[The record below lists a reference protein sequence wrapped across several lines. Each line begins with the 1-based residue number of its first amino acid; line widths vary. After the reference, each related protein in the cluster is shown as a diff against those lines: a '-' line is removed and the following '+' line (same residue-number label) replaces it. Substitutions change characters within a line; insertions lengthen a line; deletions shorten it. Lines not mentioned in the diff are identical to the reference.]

1 MIDCVGRKYLSANV
15 ETGEFSYVKALNE
28 SIKGHKFL
36 DIRFYDDKSKVAV
49 LIEAKQKFKISDKQQ
64 LFDYVSLEHRLSPIV
79 KIIAI
84 LANTKDDRIKVWKVI
99 NGKESELDDKK
110 LKTFEEY
117 VDYFKQ
123 KNVNDKSAVLENTSK
138 LNRLL
143 HDNGIAEKLRSQ
155 FVGTC
160 LLALKN
166 GLTYKGIETGQIIA
180 GIKKVLGDLL
190 EGSVDK
196 ADKIVILHENIL
208 KDQNVEKIKSENF
221 IKLLEYIEENI
232 EPYINEAS
240 LEGHDILSYFFTT
253 FNKYVA
259 REDKNQAFTPNHIAH
274 FMAKVAG
281 IYKTSRILDPTCGSG
296 TFLVQAM
303 TQALGDCE
311 TDAERDAIKKHQIYG
326 IEFDKNVYGL
336 STTNMLIHGDG
347 NSNIRCGSCFELGD
361 WIEKADADVVLM
373 NPPYNASKN
382 QVSENYAGTW
392 GKTSTDPSKGLSF
405 VQFVADKV
413 GKGRLLTLLPMACAI
428 QTDGVIGSFKQ
439 KMLEKHSLD
448 AVFSFPAEMFYPGAS
463 AVACC
468 MVFDLGKP
476 HKKDKETFFGYFK
489 DDGFEKR
496 KGVGRVDIRNKWDS
510 IQKEWLDLYI
520 HRSTVA
526 GKSVNC
532 HVEAN
537 EEWCAEAYMETDYSM
552 FCDEDFI
559 RKMREYVAY
568 LVACSDPTQLF
579 SFTNKPLSSNKL
591 ELNTKEWKWFR
602 YDKLFTIT
610 GSKTTPRTELEEY
623 GTGKYPYVTTQAV

>member
-1 MIDCVGRKYLSANV
+1 MERFSIIKTVGEEFLTSNI
-15 ETGEFSYVKALNE
+15 ENGEFSYARVIERKL
-28 SIKGHKFL
+28 SGHFKL
-36 DIRFYDDKSKVAV
+36 DIRFYDEKSNVAV
-49 LIEAKQKFKISDKQQ
+49 LVETKQKFAKTDKKQ
-64 LFDYVSLEHRLSPIV
+64 LFAYVDLEKELSSRV

-84 LANTKDDRIKVWKVI
+84 LANTTNENIKVWKI
-99 NGKESELDDKK
+99 SDGIEEELTDRK
-110 LKTFEEY
+110 LKSFSEY
-117 VDYFKQ
+117 IDYFKP
-123 KNVNDKSAVLENTSK
+123 KNINDKTAVLENTSK

-166 GLTYKGIETGQIIA
+166 GLKYKGLSTGQIII
-180 GIKKVLGDLL
+180 GIKEKLEELL
-190 EGSVDK
+190 EGSLDK
-196 ADKIVILHENIL
+196 ADKLVILHENIL
-208 KDQNVEKIKSENF
+208 KDQNVAKIKSNNF
-221 IKLLEYIEENI
+221 EKLLEYIEENI

-240 LEGHDILSYFFTT
+240 QEGHDILSYFFTT

-281 IYKTSRILDPTCGSG
+281 IYRTSRILDPTCGSG

-303 TQALGDCE
+303 TMALNDCE
-311 TDAERDAIKKHQIYG
+311 TNEERNAVKKQQIHG

-347 NSNIRCGSCFELGD
+347 NSNIHSGSCFDLSEQ
-361 WIEKADADVVLM
+361 ISKANADVVLM

-382 QVSENYAGTW
+382 QVTESFAQTW
-392 GKTSTDPSKGLSF
+392 KTSTDPSKGFYF

-428 QTDGVIGSFKQ
+428 QTDGVIGNFKT

-496 KGVGRVDIRNKWDS
+496 KGVGRVDVRNKWES
-510 IQKEWLDLYI
+510 IQKEWVDLYS
-520 HRSTVA
+520 HRSTIA
-526 GKSVNC
+526 GKSVNR

-537 EEWCAEAYMETDYSM
+537 EEWCAEAYMETDYSTL
-552 FCDEDFI
+552 CDEDFI
-559 RKMREYVAY
+559 RKMRDYAAF
-568 LVACSDPTQLF
+568 LVQ
-579 SFTNKPLSSNKL
+579 N
-591 ELNTKEWKWFR
+591 ER
-602 YDKLFTIT
+602 
-610 GSKTTPRTELEEY
+610 
-623 GTGKYPYVTTQAV
+623 V